1 MGETKPGIKSMRKS
15 VAAQQH
21 QQQHY
26 HKREVAQAQV
36 HPVPGAEVLELQ
48 EYVAVGDSGDL
59 EAAAPRS
66 PQLKLTARTREAHPT
81 TRRRKVSDETKEEI
95 QEEDEATLRELL
107 VRYVTCLG
115 HTKTHS
121 DTVLPKVSSVSGECV
136 HYRLLSLNILRQQ
149 LSKFCKC

>member
-1 MGETKPGIKSMRKS
+1 MRKS
-15 VAAQQH
+15 VAAQQ
-21 QQQHY
+21 QQHHHQHY

-48 EYVAVGDSGDL
+48 EYVALGDSGDL
-59 EAAAPRS
+59 EATAPRS

-107 VRYVTCLG
+107 VSNVCDVCGPLCKG
-115 HTKTHS
+115 Q
-121 DTVLPKVSSVSGECV
+121 TVLP
-136 HYRLLSLNILRQQ
+136 
-149 LSKFCKC
+149 

>member
-1 MGETKPGIKSMRKS
+1 MGETRPGIKPMRKS
-15 VAAQQH
+15 VVAQQH
-21 QQQHY
+21 QQQQQQHY

-48 EYVAVGDSGDL
+48 EYVALGDSGDL
-59 EAAAPRS
+59 EATAPRS

-107 VRYVTCLG
+107 VRYVTCLC
-115 HTKTHS
+115 HT
-121 DTVLPKVSSVSGECV
+121 DVPMC
-136 HYRLLSLNILRQQ
+136 SLCT
-149 LSKFCKC
+149 SKSKDI

>member
-1 MGETKPGIKSMRKS
+1 MGETRPGIKSMRKS
-15 VAAQQH
+15 VAAH
-21 QQQHY
+21 QQHY

-59 EAAAPRS
+59 EATAPRS
-66 PQLKLTARTREAHPT
+66 PQLKLTARTRETHPT

-107 VRYVTCLG
+107 VRYVTCL
-115 HTKTHS
+115 S
-121 DTVLPKVSSVSGECV
+121 DTDSSHTVLPKVRATVRACGGLQCGHLHYSLSV
-136 HYRLLSLNILRQQ
+136 LR
-149 LSKFCKC
+149 SCT

>member
-1 MGETKPGIKSMRKS
+1 MRKS
-15 VAAQQH
+15 VVAQQQ

-48 EYVAVGDSGDL
+48 EYVALGDSGDL
-59 EAAAPRS
+59 EATAPRS

-107 VRYVTCLG
+107 VRYVTCLC
-115 HTKTHS
+115 HRKTFLRAH
-121 DTVLPKVSSVSGECV
+121 TVLPKVRSSDA
-136 HYRLLSLNILRQQ
+136 HHLSFSWMHFLPH
-149 LSKFCKC
+149 S